1 MGENFV
7 NFTLFFILL
16 WEITMGNWTF
26 LPIFVIEYKN
36 TNLIL
41 YYFLLMININK
52 SELVIPPTMLT
63 FITTN
68 KCTASCKNCCF
79 KCNPKNGERLSFE
92 AMKQYVDAAIKDFN
106 TIKTL
111 VFTGGECFTLGSDLL
126 KIIEYGAEKGLI
138 TRVVTN
144 AYWARSFKKTY
155 RLLSDLQNV
164 GLNEL
169 NISTGDEHLEWVP
182 LDNII
187 NALSVAVRLNITT
200 VVSVESSEFKNFKK
214 DMLLNDVRLRKYNIN
229 ACKNIHIFNGHWIY
243 FDEQDKN
250 SPKTNSIISNC
261 SGKRCAS
268 LFSSLTICFDNSVIS
283 CCGIIPL
290 DNKYLFLGKADKYS
304 LKELYEYQFDD
315 FIKIWLFTEG
325 PLEILNFC
333 LRHRNLDEFKGN
345 VHSCQICSMIFK
357 DKENIDVLRT
367 SYKEVMQKVYWKY
380 ILLKR
385 KYDKQYKYLNYEKQ

>member
-1 MGENFV
+1 M
-7 NFTLFFILL
+7 
-16 WEITMGNWTF
+16 
-26 LPIFVIEYKN
+26 
-36 TNLIL
+36 
-41 YYFLLMININK
+41 
-52 SELVIPPTMLT
+52 
-63 FITTN
+63 
-68 KCTASCKNCCF
+68 
-79 KCNPKNGERLSFE
+79 
-92 AMKQYVDAAIKDFN
+92 
-106 TIKTL
+106 
-111 VFTGGECFTLGSDLL
+111 
-126 KIIEYGAEKGLI
+126 
-138 TRVVTN
+138 
-144 AYWARSFKKTY
+144 
-155 RLLSDLQNV
+155 
-164 GLNEL
+164 
-169 NISTGDEHLEWVP
+169 
-182 LDNII
+182 DNII